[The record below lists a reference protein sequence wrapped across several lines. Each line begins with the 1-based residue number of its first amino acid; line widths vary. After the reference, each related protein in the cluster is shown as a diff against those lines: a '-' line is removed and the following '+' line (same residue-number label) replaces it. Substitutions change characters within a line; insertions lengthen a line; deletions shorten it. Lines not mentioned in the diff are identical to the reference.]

1 MTPRPVSSTPM
12 LVGALLSAAIV
23 TGLLVATLQ
32 IKRR

>member
-1 MTPRPVSSTPM
+1 M